1 MADSRF
7 NPESLEPKNGDFA
20 KFIEDLNNQNIKE
33 LKALQVNEV
42 KASDAFDVQ
51 AKTEEPFSR
60 LEPHPVMPVPSPARV
75 SMQTVKKVMP
85 IWILFA
91 FLIIFVGMFTGD
103 ERIIMSGFF
112 LAFITIFVGGILS
125 NILGKRKR

>member
-1 MADSRF
+1 MSDSRF

-33 LKALQVNEV
+33 LKALQVNDA

-51 AKTEEPFSR
+51 TKTEEPFSH
-60 LEPHPVMPVPSPARV
+60 LEPHPVMPVPSPSRV
-75 SMQTVKKVMP
+75 SKQTVKKVMP

-125 NILGKRKR
+125 NILSKRKR